1 MPDALIWLIALRALS
16 VMAFPA
22 AHLLLGR
29 LADRGW
35 SVSAALGLLL
45 PAWAAWMGGSIG
57 VIPNTPA
64 GIGAVLLA
72 LAGFSG
78 WLAYR
83 QRAELADFCRRRWTV
98 IIATELVFLAMFAFW
113 ALVASEAPA
122 INHTEKPMDFGIMNA
137 AVRADGFPP
146 EDQWLAGHSIA
157 YYYGGHY
164 VAAMLAQITGVA
176 ADVAY
181 NLAVATVP
189 ALLATGLLGIGYNL
203 LRFAGARVGPAL
215 AVGAATALAIP
226 MLGNLAGMLE
236 LAYARGIGGAGFW
249 QWVGIKDL
257 LEAPVGG
264 GGGIGIGNDGGGGW
278 LPEGSWWW
286 WRSTRVID
294 TLGAD
299 GASLDYTIT
308 EFPFFSFLLGD
319 LHAHIM
325 ALPFA
330 VLALALA
337 LALLAS
343 PEPPGLDWLRRRPW
357 EGGTLAL
364 AVGALAFINAWDFPL
379 YIGIVGGAAALRWF
393 GYLNAPA
400 AVGAIAEGTP
410 VRLLGRAGGWAVL
423 LAGGLAVG
431 GIILYLPFYM
441 SLDSQAQ
448 GILPVLGPATR
459 PLHFLL
465 VMGMPALLAA
475 APVVRAALL
484 VGWPTPAQ
492 RPVALAVLGG
502 SVAPLL
508 LWLLAAGLRIS
519 VAPEAGGGIADAVVA
534 QRLTLALPLLLMGG
548 LAAYCALAVAAG
560 GSGRPPMPWLAFTL
574 LLAAAGFGL
583 LAAAELFHIADQFGN
598 RMNTVFKVYYQAW
611 LLLGIAGAVG
621 IYCIVADP
629 LRRRKQELG
638 RLIMRAAGIA
648 YAVPAAILILASA
661 YYPVGA
667 VIDRTGWTQPGESR
681 ADNTLSGL
689 DYLRRDAPGEYA
701 AIAWLNGV
709 DGPGRI
715 VEAVGGDYTDYGRIA
730 AATGRASVL
739 GWPGHEL
746 QWRGDDAA
754 FAGRA
759 EDVAE
764 IYGSADGDRVS
775 SLLRRYGVR
784 WVIVGPREG
793 DAYGG
798 DTAARMA
805 GWADAGRLREVFAAD
820 AVVVYEVAE

>member
-1 MPDALIWLIALRALS
+1 MADALIWLIALRALS
-16 VMAFPA
+16 AAAFPA

-35 SVSAALGLLL
+35 TVSAALGLLL
-45 PAWAAWMGGSIG
+45 LAWATWLGGSVG
-57 VIPNTPA
+57 VIPNTPS
-64 GIGAVLLA
+64 GIWIALLA
-72 LAGFSG
+72 MAGLAG

-83 QRAELADFCRRRWTV
+83 QRAELADFYRRRWTV
-98 IIATELVFLAMFAFW
+98 IAATELIFLGMFVFW
-113 ALVASEAPA
+113 ALAVSEAPA

-137 AVRADGFPP
+137 VARADGFPP
-146 EDQWLAGHSIA
+146 EDQWLSGHGIA

-164 VAAMLAQITGVA
+164 VAAMLSQLTGIA

-189 ALLATGLLGIGYNL
+189 ALLAAGLLGIGYNL
-203 LRFAGARVGPAL
+203 LRFAGARVLPAL
-215 AVGAATALAIP
+215 AVGAAAAVGIT
-226 MLGNLAGMLE
+226 MLGNLTGLLE

-257 LEAPVGG
+257 LDAPA
-264 GGGIGIGNDGGGGW
+264 GIAGGGGW
-278 LPEGSWWW
+278 LPGDSWWW

-319 LHAHIM
+319 LHAHM
-325 ALPFA
+325 TALPFA
-330 VLALALA
+330 VLALAMA
-337 LALLAS
+337 MALLAA
-343 PEPPGLDWLRRRPW
+343 PQPPGLDWLRRRPV
-357 EGGTLAL
+357 EAGALAL
-364 AVGALAFINAWDFPL
+364 SVGALAFINAWDFPL
-379 YIGIVGGAAALRWF
+379 YIGIVMAAAALRWF
-393 GYLNAPA
+393 GWLSAPSAVA
-400 AVGAIAEGTP
+400 AVADAAP
-410 VRLLGRAGGWAVL
+410 VRLLGRAAGRAAL
-423 LAGGLAVG
+423 LAAGLAAG

-465 VMGMPALLAA
+465 VMGTPALLAA
-475 APVVRAALL
+475 ALVVRAALL
-484 VGWPTPAQ
+484 VGWPTPALC
-492 RPVALAVLGG
+492 PVAIAVLLG
-502 SVAPLL
+502 SLAPLL

-519 VAPEAGGGIADAVVA
+519 VSPESGAGIADAVVA

-548 LAAYCALAVAAG
+548 LAAYCALACAAG
-560 GSGRPPMPWLAFTL
+560 GSGRPPLPWLAFTL
-574 LLAAAGFGL
+574 LLAGAGFGL

-598 RMNTVFKVYYQAW
+598 RMNTVFKIYYQAW

-638 RLIMRAAGIA
+638 RLIMRVAGIA
-648 YAVPAAILILASA
+648 YAVPAAVLLLASA

-667 VIDRTGWTQPGESR
+667 IIDRTGWTQPGESG

-709 DGPGRI
+709 EEPGRI
-715 VEAVGGDYTDYGRIA
+715 VEAVGDDYTDYGRIA

-739 GWPGHEL
+739 GWRGHQL

-759 EDVAE
+759 EDVAD
-764 IYGSADGDRVS
+764 IYGSDDGDRVI
-775 SLLRRYGVR
+775 SLLQRYNVR
-784 WVIVGPREG
+784 WVVVGPRES

-798 DTAARMA
+798 DTAKRMA
-805 GWADAGRLREVFAAD
+805 GWADAGRLREVFAAH
-820 AVVVYEVAE
+820 AVVIYEVVE

>member
-16 VMAFPA
+16 VAAFPA

-35 SVSAALGLLL
+35 TVSAALGLLL
-45 PAWAAWMGGSIG
+45 LAWATWLGGSVG

-72 LAGFSG
+72 MVGLSG

-98 IIATELVFLAMFAFW
+98 IAATELTFLGMFAFW
-113 ALVASEAPA
+113 ALVVSEAPA

-137 AVRADGFPP
+137 IARADGFPP
-146 EDQWLAGHSIA
+146 EDQWLSGHGIA

-164 VAAMLAQITGVA
+164 VAAMLSQITGVA
-176 ADVAY
+176 SDVAY
-181 NLAVATVP
+181 NLAVAAVP
-189 ALLATGLLGIGYNL
+189 ALLATGLLGLAYNL
-203 LRFAGARVGPAL
+203 LRFAGARVGTAL
-215 AVGAATALAIP
+215 AVGAAAAVTLP
-226 MLGNLAGMLE
+226 MLGNLVGLLE
-236 LAYARGIGGAGFW
+236 LAYARGLGGAGFW
-249 QWVGIKDL
+249 HWVGIKDL
-257 LEAPVGG
+257 LEAPVGSN
-264 GGGIGIGNDGGGGW
+264 GISDGW
-278 LPEGSWWW
+278 LPESSWWW

-294 TLGAD
+294 TLGPD

-319 LHAHIM
+319 LHAHLS

-330 VLALALA
+330 VLALAMA
-337 LALLAS
+337 LALLAA
-343 PEPPGLDWLRRRPW
+343 PQPPGLDWLRRRPW
-357 EGGTLAL
+357 AAGALAL
-364 AVGALAFINAWDFPL
+364 SVGALAFINAWDFPL
-379 YIGIVGGAAALRWF
+379 YIGIVAAAAALRWF
-393 GYLNAPA
+393 AYLTAPT
-400 AVGAIAEGTP
+400 AVGAAADTNDTP
-410 VRLLGRAGGWAVL
+410 ARLLGRAAGWAAL
-423 LAGGLAVG
+423 LGAGLAAG

-441 SLDSQAQ
+441 SFDSQAQ

-465 VMGMPALLAA
+465 VMGTPALLAA

-484 VGWPTPAQ
+484 IGWPTPAM
-492 RPVALAVLGG
+492 RPVALAALGA
-502 SVAPLL
+502 SITPLL

-519 VAPEAGGGIADAVVA
+519 VAPEAGAGIADAVVA

-560 GSGRPPMPWLAFTL
+560 GSGRPPLPWLAFTL

-583 LAAAELFHIADQFGN
+583 LAIAELFHIADQFGN

-611 LLLGIAGAVG
+611 LLLGLAGAVG

-629 LRRRKQELG
+629 LRRRRQELG
-638 RLIMRAAGIA
+638 RLIMRVAGIA
-648 YAVPAAILILASA
+648 YAVPAAVLLLASA

-667 VIDRTGWTQPGESR
+667 VIDRTGWTQPGESW

-701 AIAWLNGV
+701 AIVWLNGV
-709 DGPGRI
+709 DEPGRI
-715 VEAVGGDYTDYGRIA
+715 VEAVGDDYTDYGRIA
-730 AATGRASVL
+730 AATGRASIL

-746 QWRGDDAA
+746 QWRGDDSA

-759 EDVAE
+759 DDVAD
-764 IYGSADGDRVS
+764 IYGSSDGDRVS
-775 SLLRRYGVR
+775 RLLQRYAVR
-784 WVIVGPREG
+784 WVIVGPRER
-793 DAYGG
+793 DAYGD
-798 DTAARMA
+798 DTVERIN
-805 GWADAGRLREVFAAD
+805 GWADAGRLRPVFSANEVA
-820 AVVVYEVAE
+820 VYEVAP

>member
-1 MPDALIWLIALRALS
+1 MADALIWLIALRALS
-16 VMAFPA
+16 VAAFPA

-35 SVSAALGLLL
+35 TVSAALGLLL
-45 PAWAAWMGGSIG
+45 LAWATWMGGSVG
-57 VIPNTPA
+57 VIPNTPS
-64 GIGAVLLA
+64 GIWIVLLA
-72 LAGFSG
+72 MAGIAG

-98 IIATELVFLAMFAFW
+98 IIATELIFLGMFAFW

-137 AVRADGFPP
+137 VARADGFPP
-146 EDQWLAGHSIA
+146 EDQWLSGHGIA

-164 VAAMLAQITGVA
+164 IAAMLSQITGVA

-189 ALLATGLLGIGYNL
+189 ALLAAGLLGIAYNL
-203 LRFAGARVGPAL
+203 LRFAGARVLPAL
-215 AVGAATALAIP
+215 AVGAAAAVGIA
-226 MLGNLAGMLE
+226 MLGNLVGLLE

-257 LEAPVGG
+257 LDAPVGSA
-264 GGGIGIGNDGGGGW
+264 GGGGW
-278 LPEGSWWW
+278 LTGDSWWW

-319 LHAHIM
+319 LHAHM
-325 ALPFA
+325 TALPFA

-337 LALLAS
+337 MALLSA
-343 PEPPGLDWLRRRPW
+343 PQPPGLDWLRRRPW
-357 EGGTLAL
+357 EAGALAL

-379 YIGIVGGAAALRWF
+379 YIGIVMAAAALRWF
-393 GYLNAPA
+393 GWLSAPA
-400 AVGAIAEGTP
+400 AVAAVAEDAP
-410 VRLLGRAGGWAVL
+410 VRLLGRAAGRAVL
-423 LAGGLAVG
+423 LAAGLAAG

-459 PLHFLL
+459 PLHFML
-465 VMGMPALLAA
+465 VMGTPALLAA
-475 APVVRAALL
+475 ALVVRAALL
-484 VGWPTPAQ
+484 VGWPAPAL
-492 RPVALAVLGG
+492 RPIAIAVLLA
-502 SVAPLL
+502 SLAPLL

-519 VAPEAGGGIADAVVA
+519 VSSEAGAGIADAVVA
-534 QRLTLALPLLLMGG
+534 QRLTLALPLLLTGG
-548 LAAYCALAVAAG
+548 LAAYCALACAAG
-560 GSGRPPMPWLAFTL
+560 GNGRPPLPWLAFTL

-621 IYCIVADP
+621 TYGIVADP

-638 RLIMRAAGIA
+638 RLIMRVAGIA
-648 YAVPAAILILASA
+648 YAAPAAVLLLASA
-661 YYPVGA
+661 YYPAGA
-667 VIDRTGWTQPGESR
+667 VIDRTGWTQPGESG

-709 DGPGRI
+709 DEPGRI

-739 GWPGHEL
+739 GWQGHQL

-759 EDVAE
+759 EDVAD
-764 IYGSADGDRVS
+764 IYGSDDGDRVS
-775 SLLRRYGVR
+775 SLLQRYNVR
-784 WVIVGPREG
+784 WVIVGQREG

-798 DTAARMA
+798 DTAERMA
-805 GWADAGRLREVFAAD
+805 GWADAGRLREVFAAH
-820 AVVVYEVAE
+820 AVVIYEVME